1 MLQPTVMVV
10 DDDRVLRNLVRS
22 CVQSLGFRATEA
34 ASAEQALELMDST
47 PAEIAFCDV
56 NISGQSGVWLAG
68 QLRERFP
75 RTAIVMATDARDI
88 ETAIASLSNQ
98 VVDYLLKPFDRPRL
112 REALSLAR
120 DWHAASEGLED
131 LQHALQ
137 ERLRRRRTSVATAL
151 ADAQKTREDALESLL
166 AMLQLHERDGRGHAM
181 RVATLSLALA
191 DQLGL
196 DDDEV
201 AQLEHGALLHD
212 IGKLE
217 MPASILSKPAPLDDA
232 EWQVMRTHPQVGY
245 DLLKGQTHLADAAEI
260 VWSHHECFD
269 GSGYP
274 RGLRGAEI
282 PYSARIL
289 AVADAYDS
297 MTQPHTQRPPLLPS
311 MAIEEIERCSGL
323 QFDPDCAAAL
333 GAVLTAAAA

>member
-1 MLQPTVMVV
+1 M
-10 DDDRVLRNLVRS
+10 VRS
-22 CVQSLGFRATEA
+22 CVESLGFAATEA
-34 ASAEQALELMDST
+34 ASAEEALVVMATT

-56 NISGQSGVWLAG
+56 NMAGASGVWLAG
-68 QLRERFP
+68 RIRERFP
-75 RTAIVMATDARDI
+75 RTAIIMATDARDI
-88 ETAIASLSNQ
+88 DTAVASLSNQ

-112 REALSLAR
+112 REALTLGR

-151 ADAQKTREDALESLL
+151 ADAQVTREDALESLL
-166 AMLQLHERDGRGHAM
+166 AMLQLHERDGRGHAV
-181 RVATLSLALA
+181 RVARLSLALA

-196 DDDEV
+196 DDDEIG
-201 AQLEHGALLHD
+201 QLEHGALLHD
-212 IGKLE
+212 IGKLD
-217 MPASILSKPAPLDDA
+217 MPASILLKPAPLDDA

-245 DLLKGQTHLADAAEI
+245 DLLKEQAHLAGAAEI
-260 VWSHHECFD
+260 VWSHHESYD

-282 PYSARIL
+282 PFGARIL

-297 MTQPHTQRPPLLPS
+297 MTQPHTQRPPLMPS
-311 MAIEEIERCSGL
+311 MAIEEIQRCSGP
-323 QFDPDCAAAL
+323 QFDPECAAAL
-333 GAVLTAAAA
+333 GAVLSEAASEAA